1 LPISKKRNISGTEPS
16 TEATFGGLEYMNQVL
31 LNKPSKNYD
40 PACGDL
46 MTMAERELAAF
57 FSAVTESYGSRLA
70 LACAEDWLRELM
82 ASDDLP
88 TSTRQWRELTIQ
100 ASARIASR
108 VNAPSASVARTL
120 AYPG

>member
-1 LPISKKRNISGTEPS
+1 
-16 TEATFGGLEYMNQVL
+16 MNQFVL
-31 LNKPSKNYD
+31 NRPSKNYD
-40 PACGDL
+40 LACGDL

-57 FSAVTESYGSRLA
+57 VGAVTESFGPRLA

-88 TSTRQWRELTIQ
+88 SSARQWRQLTVRVL
-100 ASARIASR
+100 ARFANR
-108 VNAPSASVARTL
+108 VSAPSASIARTL